1 MKAMI
6 LAAGLGPRLRPLTN
20 NLPKPLLPLADRP
33 LIHYNLLLLKKYG
46 ITEVMI
52 NLHYHA
58 DKMKKVLGDGSDLGV
73 RISYSEEPEILG
85 TGGGVKKVS
94 RFFGNRPFLL
104 MNGDILVDVNLDKV
118 VEYHLKKKATATMV
132 LRQDPDVEQW
142 GVIETDVQGR
152 IRRLLQ
158 KGHWDGDPL
167 SSHMFTGIH
176 VVDPKIFSYIPNN
189 RFSSIIDAYTGM
201 VKGGERVYGYVM
213 SGYCL
218 ALGTP
223 ELYRRAHLDLEKGLL
238 KLSYLR

>member
-6 LAAGLGPRLRPLTN
+6 LAAGLGTRLRPLTN

-46 ITEVMI
+46 ITEVII

-85 TGGGVKKVS
+85 TGGGVKKAS
-94 RFFGNRPFLL
+94 RFFANRSFLL

-132 LRQDPDVEQW
+132 LRQDPEVEQW

-152 IRRLLQ
+152 IRRL
-158 KGHWDGDPL
+158 
-167 SSHMFTGIH
+167 
-176 VVDPKIFSYIPNN
+176 
-189 RFSSIIDAYTGM
+189 
-201 VKGGERVYGYVM
+201 
-213 SGYCL
+213 
-218 ALGTP
+218 
-223 ELYRRAHLDLEKGLL
+223 
-238 KLSYLR
+238 